1 MIRRARN
8 PHDFTVMLAN
18 FTPVP
23 RPGYRIGV
31 PEGGWYRETYRSS
44 LQLVSRI
51 TRRKTWE
58 AACLRAKA
66 NPESVL
72 PPPVGTVREN
82 KPGD

>member
-1 MIRRARN
+1 MLSAAEIIHFLHLAPL
-8 PHDFTVMLAN
+8 PH
-18 FTPVP
+18 
-23 RPGYRIGV
+23 
-31 PEGGWYRETYRSS
+31 EGGWYRETYRPS

-51 TRRKTWE
+51 TRRKPWE

-72 PPPVGTVREN
+72 SPPVGTVREN